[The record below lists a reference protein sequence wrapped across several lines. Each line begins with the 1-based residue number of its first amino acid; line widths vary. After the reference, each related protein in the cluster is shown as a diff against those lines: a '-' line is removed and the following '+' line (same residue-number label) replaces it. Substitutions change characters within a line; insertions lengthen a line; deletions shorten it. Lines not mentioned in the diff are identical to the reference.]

1 MEPHR
6 TSNATEPFKSGSNT
20 VETCST
26 ISWNAMQFFGENV
39 HPLEERF
46 PLPAR
51 LDGVVRYPL
60 LACLQS
66 LEKRK

>member
-1 MEPHR
+1 
-6 TSNATEPFKSGSNT
+6 
-20 VETCST
+20 
-26 ISWNAMQFFGENV
+26 MQFFGENV